1 VQAFDSPLALEPQ
14 ARKEGLLRL
23 WVGESAT
30 MKSKESKNGVK
41 QNRKPGEQSERM
53 SEYSAGGSES
63 AKRTSS

>member
-1 VQAFDSPLALEPQ
+1 
-14 ARKEGLLRL
+14 LLRL